1 MASLV
6 ILARQLLA
14 DRRGMAFG
22 YSSLMLLVAI
32 AAVAM
37 IAQLA
42 DANN

>member
-1 MASLV
+1 MAPFI
-6 ILARQLLA
+6 ILARHVLT

-22 YSSLMLLVAI
+22 YSSLVLLIAI